1 MSKIV
6 TMTEFLRNPKEVR
19 RLVENGVK
27 VFVKYQNKIVMEI
40 NLPDLAAKKIAM
52 PTAKIGIQK
61 ELSREDIHS
70 KNSWLDK

>member
-1 MSKIV
+1 
-6 TMTEFLRNPKEVR
+6 MTEFLRNPKEVR
-19 RLVENGVK
+19 RLVEKGVK

-40 NLPDLAAKKIAM
+40 NLPDLAAKKISM

-61 ELSREDIHS
+61 ELSRADIHS

>member
-1 MSKIV
+1 MSKII

-19 RLVENGVK
+19 RLVEKGVK

-40 NLPDLAAKKIAM
+40 NLPDLAIKKISM
-52 PTAKIGIQK
+52 PTAKIGIHK
-61 ELSREDIHS
+61 ELSRTDIHS